1 MSLQAQ
7 EPPRFERKS
16 MELRCFQLLLV
27 LEDMVLC
34 HADLANHYLW
44 FSISQKSTK
53 MIFIYNIPV
62 LDNTEYRCD
71 VVFANY
77 ILCVLQ
83 AHCFSYIKIQIYSA
97 MLRFA
102 SHFLSLTSVLTQ

>member
-16 MELRCFQLLLV
+16 MELACFKLLSV

-34 HADLANHYLW
+34 HTDLANHYLW

-53 MIFIYNIPV
+53 TIFIYNIPV